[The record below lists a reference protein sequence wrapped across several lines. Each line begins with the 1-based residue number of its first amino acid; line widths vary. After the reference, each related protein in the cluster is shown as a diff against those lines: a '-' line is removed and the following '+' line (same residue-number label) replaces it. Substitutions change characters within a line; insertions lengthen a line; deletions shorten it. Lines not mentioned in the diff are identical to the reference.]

1 MTEVAA
7 SIVFL
12 RERIAGLDRQRVS
25 LVRALEVLQ
34 GESPPSVGESR
45 SPLDGASGEE
55 DPPTRAA
62 QILGVLR
69 KSGPLTRREILRAFE
84 GAAVKASSL
93 DSTVYRL
100 KERGLIVKRG
110 ARFAIPEPH
119 QVVAAPGAEA
129 VASSAPDRSTGP
141 VRAPVELGVPQ
152 VQGDRRVV
160 PVAEDR
166 AAAAAA
172 PPEPVPDEDHAGPL
186 TVRVCQAVVTGVAG
200 TRRDLVRHFA
210 PQGFSESAVDAALS
224 GLRKRGKLR
233 SVGRGAIVVV
243 GSGASSETAEP
254 ESQGA

>member
-34 GESPPSVGESR
+34 GESPPSVGES
-45 SPLDGASGEE
+45 SPPLDSASGEE

-100 KERGLIVKRG
+100 KARGLIVKRG
-110 ARFAIPEPH
+110 ARFAIPES
-119 QVVAAPGAEA
+119 QVVAGPGAEA

-141 VRAPVELGVPQ
+141 VRAPIELGAPQ